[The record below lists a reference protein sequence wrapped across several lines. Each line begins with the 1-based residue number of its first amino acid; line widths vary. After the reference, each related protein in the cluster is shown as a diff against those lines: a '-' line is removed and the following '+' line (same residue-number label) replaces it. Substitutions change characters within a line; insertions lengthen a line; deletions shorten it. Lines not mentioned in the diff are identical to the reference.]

1 MIQFTIGVQNLI
13 YENYHI
19 ERSVLVIHF
28 EDFRNLERQLQIDSL
43 INFFVKKFSRISE
56 LAMDL
61 ETDPLDNVV
70 FD

>member
-28 EDFRNLERQLQIDSL
+28 EDFRNLERQLQGGTFAIQSVLDL
-43 INFFVKKFSRISE
+43 FCEF
-56 LAMDL
+56 LATNL
-61 ETDPLDNVV
+61 G
-70 FD
+70 